1 MASRHFTDRD
11 GAQWRVWS
19 TIPRDSRSCLPGFEQ
34 GWLTFEHDSSGER
47 RRLAPI
53 PAGWEA
59 MADDR
64 MLLLCRLA
72 QPLRGAR
79 IPTPVELLLA
89 DDGEAGSELPAA
101 GA

>member
-1 MASRHFTDRD
+1 MASRHFSDRD

-34 GWLTFEHDSSGER
+34 GWLTFEQAATGER

-53 PAGWEA
+53 PAAWEG
-59 MADDR
+59 MTDDR
-64 MLLLCRLA
+64 MLLLCRVA

-79 IPTPVELLLA
+79 IPSVVGPLLPD
-89 DDGEAGSELPAA
+89 DDGGEQVATGR
-101 GA
+101 